1 MQDQPNPSEII
12 LAVARFLKGEV
23 APALTGHLS
32 FQSRVAANALE
43 MMARQLELAPAA
55 DAAELERLK
64 TMLGID
70 GDLISLNA
78 ELSRRI
84 REREIDPSAP
94 NLIDHL
100 WTVTMDKLAVD
111 QPTYAAYRA
120 SLAERPSAGAK

>member
-12 LAVARFLKGEV
+12 LAVARFLKGDV

-43 MMARQLELAPAA
+43 MMARQLDLAPAA
-55 DAAELERLK
+55 DVAELERLK
-64 TMLGID
+64 RLLGID
-70 GDLISLNA
+70 GDLKSLNA

-84 REREIDPSAP
+84 REREIDPAAP
-94 NLIDHL
+94 GLIDHL
-100 WTVTMDKLAVD
+100 WAATLDKLAVD

-120 SLAERPSAGAK
+120 SLTERASAAT